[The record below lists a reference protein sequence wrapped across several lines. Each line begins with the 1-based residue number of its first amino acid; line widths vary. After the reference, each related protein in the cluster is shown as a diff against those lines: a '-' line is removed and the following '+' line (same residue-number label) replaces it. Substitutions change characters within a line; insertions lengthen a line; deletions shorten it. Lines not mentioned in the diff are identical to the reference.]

1 MWTEL
6 TLLKTRI
13 SKNTDTYTDTYVPI
27 GTEVQNIICSAGYVS
42 EMEIGYKSS
51 NKGWKKIALAW

>member
-13 SKNTDTYTDTYVPI
+13 SKNTDTYTGTYVPI

-51 NKGWKKIALAW
+51 NKR